1 MTAEQLVAIRQKAGR
16 FNEPW
21 TKEEKEAVIAQ
32 FQDGK
37 SVEQIALM
45 QGRTNNAIRIK
56 LIQAGEIAPHLSQ
69 RDKPWSEEEVER
81 LGRFYSQGYPLAGCA
96 NYLGRLRR
104 DVEEKLIE
112 IGLLEPSKVDTSR
125 RAGMQHAYEP
135 WTDDETRQLV
145 TELADYRA
153 ALAAIHGIAV
163 SHGRSLGSILARAVK
178 AGLCDGNEGTIDSQV
193 AADE

>member
-1 MTAEQLVAIRQKAGR
+1 MSTYYNMTAEQIEAIRQKAGR

-69 RDKPWSEEEVER
+69 KDKPWTEEEVER

-104 DVEEKLIE
+104 DVEEKLID
-112 IGLLEPSKVDTSR
+112 IGLLEPSEAKALQRSD
-125 RAGMQHAYEP
+125 GQHAYEP
-135 WTDDETRQLV
+135 WTEEETQQLV
-145 TELADYRA
+145 EELTKNNS
-153 ALAAIHGIAV
+153 ALMTIHDIAIG
-163 SHGRSLGSILARAVK
+163 HGRSMGSIVARAEK
-178 AGLCDGNEGTIDSQV
+178 IGLC
-193 AADE
+193 

>member
-1 MTAEQLVAIRQKAGR
+1 MSTYYNMTAEQLEAIRQKAGR

-21 TKEEKEAVIAQ
+21 TKKEKEAVISQ

-56 LIQAGEIAPHLSQ
+56 LIQAGEIAPYLSQ
-69 RDKPWSEEEVER
+69 KDKPWTEEEVER
-81 LGRFYSQGYPLAGCA
+81 LGRFHSQGYPLEGCA

-112 IGLLEPSKVDTSR
+112 IGLLEPSEAKASQRSD
-125 RAGMQHAYEP
+125 GQHAYEP
-135 WTDDETRQLV
+135 WTEEETQQLV
-145 TELADYRA
+145 EELTKNKT
-153 ALAAIHGIAV
+153 ALMTIHDIAIG
-163 SHGRSLGSILARAVK
+163 HGRSMGSIVARAEK
-178 AGLCDGNEGTIDSQV
+178 IGLC
-193 AADE
+193 